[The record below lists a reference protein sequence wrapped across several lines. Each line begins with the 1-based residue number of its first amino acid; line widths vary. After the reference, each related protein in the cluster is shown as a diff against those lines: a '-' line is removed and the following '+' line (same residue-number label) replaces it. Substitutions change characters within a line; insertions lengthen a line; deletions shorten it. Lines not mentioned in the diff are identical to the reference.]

1 MKLGPESSKQVA
13 SRQRL
18 EYAITAGIPADAVLG
33 LVLSDPFGIAHL
45 VSGLGG
51 DMNTDGRTSFAR
63 YCAHANRFDVFKAI
77 FESNEVALRLAPL
90 LTIDTLLSRTE
101 KTLSNGVESFEQL
114 ALGSSL
120 MQVGI
125 RQICPELVEYALV
138 HSDKA
143 YRYPPPEG
151 DAYQA
156 AFLSLFI
163 TLGGDEALNK
173 AGAEQALLECSRL
186 LLQHRPTR
194 GENKESLAPILLAG
208 MNPAPGLREA
218 AHRIIL
224 DHLNAGLID
233 PGYHNGQSG
242 NTPFPLLHSAI
253 CSEHVPLATALV
265 EKNFLDPSLEDWLQA
280 AEWSN
285 PSREAIALECVT
297 FQRVLRMRHE
307 ITSSSAAALLQISD
321 MPPANPPQRRRLR
334 LI

>member
-1 MKLGPESSKQVA
+1 MKLEAESSKQVA

-18 EYAITAGIPADAVLG
+18 EYAITAGIAAESVLR

-51 DMNTDGRTSFAR
+51 DMNTAGRTSFAR
-63 YCAHANRFDVFKAI
+63 FCASVNRFDVFKAV
-77 FESNEVALRLAPL
+77 FESSEVAWRLTPL
-90 LTIDTLLSRTE
+90 MPIDTLLSRTE
-101 KTLSNGVESFEQL
+101 KTLTNGVEAIEQL

-125 RQICPELVEYALV
+125 RQLCPELVEYALV
-138 HSDKA
+138 HADKA

-156 AFLSLFI
+156 AFLALSIALGNDD
-163 TLGGDEALNK
+163 TLDK

-186 LLQHRPTR
+186 LLLHRPTR
-194 GENKESLAPILLAG
+194 GQNKDSLAPILLSS
-208 MNPAPGLREA
+208 MNPGHGLREV
-218 AHRIIL
+218 AHQIIL

-233 PGYHNGQSG
+233 PSYHNGKSG
-242 NTPFPLLHSAI
+242 ETPYPLLHSAI

-265 EKNFLDPSLEDWLQA
+265 EKNFMDPALEDWLQA

-285 PSREAIALECVT
+285 PSRSSIALECVT
-297 FQRVLRMRHE
+297 LQRVLRMRHE
-307 ITSSSAAALLQISD
+307 ITSSSAAALHQISD
-321 MPPANPPQRRRLR
+321 MEPANPPQRRRLR